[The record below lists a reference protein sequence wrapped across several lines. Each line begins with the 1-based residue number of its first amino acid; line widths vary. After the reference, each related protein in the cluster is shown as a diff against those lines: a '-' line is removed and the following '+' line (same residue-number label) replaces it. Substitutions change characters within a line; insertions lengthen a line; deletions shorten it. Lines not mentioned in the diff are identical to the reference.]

1 MTTPTDSDIIPDTS
15 FDPIVFWL
23 QHKTRIIIY
32 AAVVL
37 VGVAGVLLYQ
47 LNTRQKLAESQR
59 MFALAHTEDDYR
71 LIIQKF
77 PNTIV
82 AGNSILLLSEKLRD
96 AKKYDEAITALQSMI
111 DQYPTYPMIDA
122 AWLALGATYSAEG
135 KVNDALSTYQ
145 VVTTKFA
152 NNYSAPQA
160 MLEIALILKGK
171 GKLDEAK
178 QTYENVKSQ
187 YPNSYFASEAM
198 KEMLLLH
205 K

>member
-1 MTTPTDSDIIPDTS
+1 MSTPADTDIIPESS
-15 FDPIVFWL
+15 FDPVVFWI

-32 AAVVL
+32 AAVII
-37 VGVAGVLLYQ
+37 VGLAGVLLYQ
-47 LNTRQKLAESQR
+47 LNARQKLVESQR
-59 MFALAHTEDDYR
+59 IFAQANTEDDYR
-71 LIIQKF
+71 QIIQKY
-77 PNTIV
+77 PNSVV

-111 DQYPTYPMIDA
+111 DQYPTHPMIDA
-122 AWLALGATYSAEG
+122 AWLALGTTYSAEG
-135 KVNDALSTYQ
+135 KADDALNTYQ
-145 VVTTKFA
+145 QVTSKFA